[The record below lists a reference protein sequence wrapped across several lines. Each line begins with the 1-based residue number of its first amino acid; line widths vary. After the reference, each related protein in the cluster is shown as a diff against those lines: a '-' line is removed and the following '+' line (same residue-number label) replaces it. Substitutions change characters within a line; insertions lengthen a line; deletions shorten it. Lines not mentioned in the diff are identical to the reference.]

1 MSARCLMKKISFNMI
16 RSAGIKTDY
25 AKPEYYYDQLDKV
38 RGADLVLFPEYWM
51 VNSII
56 YGLNKSIFP
65 SPATYHLGHDKIEM
79 TRAFKATFP
88 HRIPKTLIYGKNPY
102 TIERVLE
109 EFTYPFVAKTAKSSM
124 GQGVWLIKNEQEW
137 LEYVERHDTFYVQE
151 YIPND
156 RDLRIIVIGEE
167 VVGSYWRVSE
177 AFLNNV
183 AQGANFSYDD
193 IPEDVVEEVR
203 TIAKTLHINHAA
215 FDVIVA
221 DDAFYILEFNVFFG
235 SEGLMPLG
243 VRLPQKIEA
252 YLETLA

>member
-1 MSARCLMKKISFNMI
+1 MKKVSFNMI

-25 AKPEYYYDQLDKV
+25 AKPEYYYDQLDKI
-38 RGADLVLFPEYWM
+38 RAADLVLFPEYWM

-56 YGLNKSIFP
+56 YGLNKPIFP

-109 EFTYPFVAKTAKSSM
+109 EFEYPFVAKTAKSSM

-137 LEYVERHDTFYVQE
+137 LTYVDKHDTFYVQQ

-167 VVGSYWRVSE
+167 VVGSYWRVSDS
-177 AFLNNV
+177 FLNNV
-183 AQGANFSYDD
+183 AEGAHFSYDD
-193 IPEDVVEEVR
+193 IPDDVVAEVLD
-203 TIAKTLHINHAA
+203 IAKTLHINHAA

-221 DDAFYILEFNVFFG
+221 DGEFYILEFNVFFG

-243 VRLPQKIEA
+243 VRLPDKIA
-252 YLETLA
+252 HYLDTRA